1 MKYVDPILVKE
12 NPKAIEYAEKIQ
24 AILDEAEKEGIVLY
38 SKLQYGILTIYL
50 DNVPVCVLNGWGGKI
65 CMIHVVIS
73 KNMT

>member
-50 DNVPVCVLNGWGGKI
+50 DNVPVCVLNG
-65 CMIHVVIS
+65 
-73 KNMT
+73 

>member
-1 MKYVDPILVKE
+1 MKYRDPILVKE

-50 DNVPVCVLNGWGGKI
+50 DNVPVCVLNG
-65 CMIHVVIS
+65 
-73 KNMT
+73 

>member
-1 MKYVDPILVKE
+1 MKYRDPILVKE

-50 DNVPVCVLNGWGGKI
+50 DNVPVCVLNGWGSKI